1 MNILRKLLLHPVL
14 KRIKEEGP
22 KRYFF
27 HTGWNL
33 TGRVVALV
41 IGFFVNIYII
51 RVLGPYDF
59 GLVNYVLSY
68 VGIFA
73 FLASLGVD
81 SILFVDIIES
91 PEKKDK
97 LLGTSFILKIIG
109 SILVFIIL
117 CISILFNNNGFYIN
131 LLILLFGISFVFS
144 PFSVINTYFLAK
156 VFSKPIVIN
165 SIVVNIILACLKVLV
180 VSLHLNL
187 IYFII
192 ILACE
197 SLFYSAGYLFIY
209 RKYKFSIFK
218 WKFDKHIAQQILY
231 SSWPLILSSAF
242 IQIYMRID
250 QVFIKHMLSIESVG
264 LYGAAVK
271 LSEIWYFLPVVVV
284 GSLFPA
290 VLNARK
296 VSITKYTHRLSRLY
310 SLAIYLSIL
319 FIIPVFFLSEQIVV
333 FLYGDAYLGAVGS
346 LKIYIWAGVSVA
358 IGSVLTQVLIGE
370 KRTKMTLV
378 ISLIGVTLNVILN
391 IYFIPRYGI
400 EGAAWATLISY
411 SISPFVVLLFKNTRN
426 HFFYICRGLLFR

>member
-1 MNILRKLLLHPVL
+1 MNILRKILLHPAL
-14 KRIKEEGP
+14 KRMKEEGP

-33 TGRVVALV
+33 TGRVISLI
-41 IGFFVNIYII
+41 IGFLVNIYII
-51 RVLGPYDF
+51 RVLGPYNF
-59 GLVNYVLSY
+59 GLVSYVLSY

-81 SILFVDIIES
+81 SILYVDLVES

-97 LLGTSFILKIIG
+97 LLGTSFILKIVG

-117 CISILFNNNGFYIN
+117 FISIVFNNNGFYIN
-131 LLILLFGISFVFS
+131 SLILLFGISLVFNS
-144 PFSVINTYFLAK
+144 FSIINTYFQAK

-165 SIVVNIILACLKVLV
+165 SVVVNIILACLKVLV
-180 VSLHLNL
+180 VFLHLNL
-187 IYFII
+187 VYFII

-197 SLFYSAGYLFIY
+197 SLFYAVGYLYIY
-209 RKYKFSIFK
+209 RRYKFSIVK
-218 WKFDKHIAQQILY
+218 WKFDKHIARQILY

-250 QVFIKHMLSIESVG
+250 QVFIKHMLSVESVG
-264 LYGAAVK
+264 LYSAAVK
-271 LSEIWYFLPVVVV
+271 LSEIWHFLPFVVV

-296 VSITKYTHRLSRLY
+296 VSIAKYTHRLSRLY
-310 SLAIYLSIL
+310 TLAIYLSIL
-319 FIIPVFFLSEQIVV
+319 FIIPIFFLSEQIVV
-333 FLYGDAYLGAVGS
+333 ILYGVAYLGAVSS

-378 ISLIGVTLNVILN
+378 ISLIGMILNVILN

-411 SISPFVVLLFKNTRN
+411 SISPFAVLLFKNTRN
-426 HFFYICRGLLFR
+426 HFSYICRGLLFR